1 MYTNITSTWSAP
13 IKRPEA
19 FITKAKKRIKQ
30 FDGKVYLNDGDEYEI
45 ELFNPTQE
53 VVLAKIKLDG
63 NYIAGGGIVLRRGER
78 VFLERFLDSPEKF
91 KFSTYVV
98 NGNNLEVQDAVANN
112 GYVEIEFY
120 SEYRPTHYSKYNS
133 TPFSLGG
140 TTGGYTPLTLT
151 TNNTGTPNLQN
162 ATYTTSGTTNTFY
175 NASLT
180 TANSSLTFTSANNN
194 VKVDGDIIL
203 NGQSLSKALGLSDKK
218 VETGTTERGSDSN
231 QTFKHTNKTFNAFS
245 FWNVAWQ
252 ILPNSQKQYTAEEVS
267 VNYCGNCGAKR
278 KKSSFKFCPHCGTKF

>member
-1 MYTNITSTWSAP
+1 MYNNITHTWSA

-30 FDGKVYLNDGDEYEI
+30 FDGQVYLSDGDEYEI
-45 ELFNPTQE
+45 ELYNPTTD

-78 VFLERFLDSPEKF
+78 VFLERFLDSPNRF

-98 NGNNLEVQDAVANN
+98 NGNNTEVQDAIRNN

-120 SEYRPTHYSKYNS
+120 DEYKPTWNS
-133 TPFSLGG
+133 GYLTTGTNIHTINGNPITFTTTGTSGNFSLTSG
-140 TTGGYTPLTLT
+140 TT
-151 TNNTGTPNLQN
+151 
-162 ATYTTSGTTNTFY
+162 TTNTFY

-180 TANSSLTFTSANNN
+180 ANTLEGPNIRN
-194 VKVDGDIIL
+194 
-203 NGQSLSKALGLSDKK
+203 LSNK
-218 VETGTTERGSDSN
+218 VETGTTEKGGSSE
-231 QTFKHTNKTFNAFS
+231 QSFQHTNKTFNSFS

-252 ILPNSQKQYTAEEVS
+252 ILPISQKQYTAEEVGT
-267 VNYCGNCGAKR
+267 NYCVNCGAKR
-278 KKSSFKFCPHCGTKF
+278 KKSSFKFCPQCGTKF

>member
-1 MYTNITSTWSAP
+1 MYTNITNTWSAL
-13 IKRPEA
+13 KRPEA
-19 FITKAKKRIKQ
+19 FVTKGKKRIKQ
-30 FDGKVYLNDGDEYEI
+30 FDGQVYLSNGDEYEI

-53 VVLAKIKLDG
+53 VVLAKIKIDG

-98 NGNNLEVQDAVANN
+98 NGNNAEVQDAVKNN

-120 SEYRPTHYSKYNS
+120 SEYIPTNIWGGNTYTYSNS
-133 TPFSLGG
+133 GTVNGNPITFTTTG
-140 TTGGYTPLTLT
+140 TTS
-151 TNNTGTPNLQN
+151 
-162 ATYTTSGTTNTFY
+162 TSTFY

-180 TANSSLTFTSANNN
+180 STNTLAGPN
-194 VKVDGDIIL
+194 IR
-203 NGQSLSKALGLSDKK
+203 SLSNKI
-218 VETGTTERGSDSN
+218 ETGTTEKGSSSD
-231 QTFKHTNKTFNAFS
+231 QTFQHTNKTFNSFS

-252 ILPNSQKQYTAEEVS
+252 ILPTSQKQYTAEEVS

-278 KKSSFKFCPHCGTKF
+278 KKDSFKFCPHCGTKF

>member
-1 MYTNITSTWSAP
+1 MYTNITSTWSAY
-13 IKRPEA
+13 KRPEA

-30 FDGKVYLNDGDEYEI
+30 FDGQVYLSNGDEYEI

-53 VVLAKIKLDG
+53 VVLAKIKIDG

-98 NGNNLEVQDAVANN
+98 NGNNTEVQDAVKNN

-120 SEYRPTHYSKYNS
+120 SEYIPTNIWGGNTYTYSNS
-133 TPFSLGG
+133 GNTTINGNPINFT
-140 TTGGYTPLTLT
+140 TTGTSFT
-151 TNNTGTPNLQN
+151 T
-162 ATYTTSGTTNTFY
+162 TTNTFY

-180 TANSSLTFTSANNN
+180 STNTLAGPNIRN
-194 VKVDGDIIL
+194 VS
-203 NGQSLSKALGLSDKK
+203 NK
-218 VETGTTERGSDSN
+218 VETGTTEKGSGSD
-231 QTFKHTNKTFNAFS
+231 QTFKHTNKTFNSFS

-252 ILPNSQKQYTAEEVS
+252 ILPTSQKQYTAEEVS

-278 KKSSFKFCPHCGTKF
+278 KKDSFKFCPHCGTKF